1 MNMCAC
7 CNIGIEIPVAFLK
20 LLIPSQAAPPLVGT
34 SPAVLATPHPLRGGA
49 PVVSSRAARGAGGF
63 LTALRGMAGQPAMK
77 GKHPIRTEA
86 RVATVT
92 IDSAVNPAAPRL
104 CECSTP
110 VLARLHSP

>member
-1 MNMCAC
+1 
-7 CNIGIEIPVAFLK
+7 
-20 LLIPSQAAPPLVGT
+20 
-34 SPAVLATPHPLRGGA
+34 
-49 PVVSSRAARGAGGF
+49 
-63 LTALRGMAGQPAMK
+63 MAGQPAMK